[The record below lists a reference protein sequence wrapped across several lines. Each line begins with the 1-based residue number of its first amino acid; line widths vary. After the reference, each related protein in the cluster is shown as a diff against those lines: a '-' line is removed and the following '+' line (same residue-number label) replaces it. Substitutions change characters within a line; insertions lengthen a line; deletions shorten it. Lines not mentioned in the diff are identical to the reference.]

1 MAIIENKPEI
11 ITQVIDFNENIKKW
25 LLENGFEATDNH
37 DMDNQYKTIRYRHKE
52 LPISI
57 STHRPDMFEYDY
69 YISICD
75 NGYGKGSGTIDKRPF
90 GYNQDENLIE
100 FIDDMKM
107 RLVDA
112 CLLAKEFLIM
122 IKGETL

>member
-1 MAIIENKPEI
+1 MAIINKKPEI

-25 LLENGFEATDNH
+25 LLDNDFEAKDNY
-37 DMDNQYKTIRYRHKE
+37 DMNFESKTIRYRHKD

-57 STHRPDMFEYDY
+57 STNSPSAFEYDY
-69 YISICD
+69 SISICESV
-75 NGYGKGSGTIDKRPF
+75 YGKGDGKIARRPWE
-90 GYNQDENLIE
+90 YNEDENSKS

-107 RLVDA
+107 RLIDA

-122 IKGETL
+122 IEGEK